1 VVDVA
6 ARLSSQHPV
15 VSAGF
20 LAGWLIAFVLDG
32 RLCIDRRRLTLGRDL
47 RVATNILRRH
57 VGLGHRRGDLV
68 PNLGLHRDQRA
79 NRRSL
84 DRVGD
89 DGLHGW
95 VVSVHGND
103 PWKHVAISRH
113 DSGCFDE
120 SCCCNHVDSAANG
133 DLLGDVSVGAANG
146 NR

>member
-1 VVDVA
+1 MVDVA
-6 ARLSSQHPV
+6 AGLSGQYQV
-15 VSAGF
+15 VPTRYV
-20 LAGWLIAFVLDG
+20 AGWLIAFVLDG
-32 RLCIDRRRLTLGRDL
+32 RLRIDHRRLTLGCYL
-47 RVATNILRRH
+47 RVEPNVFGRH

-68 PNLGLHRDQRA
+68 PNVGLHRDQPA
-79 NRRSL
+79 HRRSL
-84 DRVGD
+84 DRVDD

>member
-1 VVDVA
+1 MVDVA
-6 ARLSSQHPV
+6 AGLSGQYQV
-15 VSAGF
+15 VPTRCV
-20 LAGWLIAFVLDG
+20 AGWLIAFVLDR
-32 RLCIDRRRLTLGRDL
+32 RLRVDRRRLTAGRDL
-47 RVATNILRRH
+47 RVEPNVFGRH
-57 VGLGHRRGDLV
+57 VGLGRRRGDLV
-68 PNLGLHRDQRA
+68 PDLGLHRDQPA

-120 SCCCNHVDSAANG
+120 SCCCNHIDSAPNG
-133 DLLGDVSVGAANG
+133 DLLGNLSVGAANG